1 MKNREKFN
9 KEIKKAI
16 DENVSGNSTMCNFI
30 RKRVLPNLTNQK
42 VDDTKYDYCRDWS
55 CGICGTA
62 FAFWLDEE
70 YKEPPKS
77 EVDWDKVPVDTLVRV
92 RDGEYEKWRLRYF
105 SGFFE
110 YDSLK
115 YATWNSGRT
124 SKTAEGTDDF
134 TTWRYCELVEE
145 EEDGSN

>member
-1 MKNREKFN
+1 MKNREKFRD
-9 KEIKKAI
+9 ELIKSARTP
-16 DENVSGNSTMCNFI
+16 EERLNVCEFI
-30 RKRVLPNLTNQK
+30 RINVLPHFGAEDCVGVNCAWCKFL
-42 VDDTKYDYCRDWS
+42 VDMWMD
-55 CGICGTA
+55 A
-62 FAFWLDEE
+62 E
-70 YKEPPKS
+70 YEEPPKP
-77 EVDWDKVPVDTLVRV
+77 ETDWSKVPVDTLVRV
-92 RDGEYEKWRLRYF
+92 RDGEYERWRLRYF

-145 EEDGSN
+145 EDDGNSSI

>member
-1 MKNREKFN
+1 MKNREKYRD
-9 KEIKKAI
+9 EIIKATTNEKSCEFMLNTVIPQFI
-16 DENVSGNSTMCNFI
+16 DSRTNADILCESGDCAGCSMM
-30 RKRVLPNLTNQK
+30 
-42 VDDTKYDYCRDWS
+42 
-55 CGICGTA
+55 
-62 FAFWLDEE
+62 FAFWIDEE
-70 YKEPPKS
+70 YVEPPKP

-115 YATWNSGRT
+115 YETWNGGKT
-124 SKTAEGTDDF
+124 SKTADGTDDS

-145 EEDGSN
+145 DDEE

>member
-1 MKNREKFN
+1 MKNREKYRD
-9 KEIKKAI
+9 EIIKSARTP
-16 DENVSGNSTMCNFI
+16 EERLNACEFI
-30 RKRVLPNLTNQK
+30 GINVLPHFGAKDCCGVNCAWCKFL
-42 VDDTKYDYCRDWS
+42 VDL
-55 CGICGTA
+55 
-62 FAFWLDEE
+62 WLDEE
-70 YKEPPKS
+70 YEDP
-77 EVDWDKVPVDTLVRV
+77 EVDWDKVPVDTLVKV

-134 TTWRYCELVEE
+134 TTWRYCELVED
-145 EEDGSN
+145 EDGNSSI

>member
-1 MKNREKFN
+1 M
-9 KEIKKAI
+9 
-16 DENVSGNSTMCNFI
+16 
-30 RKRVLPNLTNQK
+30 L
-42 VDDTKYDYCRDWS
+42 CRS
-55 CGICGTA
+55 I

-70 YKEPPKS
+70 YKEPPKPK
-77 EVDWDKVPVDTLVRV
+77 VDWDNVPVDTLVRV

>member
-1 MKNREKFN
+1 MKNREKFR
-9 KEIKKAI
+9 KEIIKSARTP
-16 DENVSGNSTMCNFI
+16 EERLNVCEFI
-30 RKRVLPNLTNQK
+30 RINVLPHFGAEDCVGVNCAWCKFL
-42 VDDTKYDYCRDWS
+42 VDMWMD
-55 CGICGTA
+55 A
-62 FAFWLDEE
+62 E
-70 YKEPPKS
+70 YEEPPKPK
-77 EVDWDKVPVDTLVRV
+77 VDWNNVPVDTLVRV

-134 TTWRYCELVEE
+134 TTWRYCELVEV
-145 EEDGSN
+145 EDE